1 VPTNATRD
9 PNLSVLAVGIDPGAL
24 EGCTVE
30 TADDMLGALAHLAGG
45 GIDVVVASLNLPDA
59 SGTDVIVSLR
69 ERAPEVPV
77 IVVGDGEAEPSD
89 AFGAGASDVLPADA
103 AADLVS
109 RAVRYAA
116 TLRKV
121 EAGLRRYQAFDE
133 LTGLLN
139 ARGFDL
145 LANHHFRLADRS
157 KDPVI
162 ILFLRVD
169 RAGGAPGDPAV
180 ADAATVISSAVRV
193 TDVVARV
200 GSDAFRVL
208 LAGASTGTE
217 PIILERIVEAVAAH
231 NAKAGRDTGPS
242 ISVGAASYDPEHPI
256 ALESLIAEAERR
268 MLRPSDISDTPDIQG
283 T

>member
-1 VPTNATRD
+1 MPTNATRD
-9 PNLSVLAVGIDPGAL
+9 PNLSVLAVGVDPGAL

-77 IVVGDGEAEPSD
+77 ILVGDGEAEPSD
-89 AFGAGASDVLPADA
+89 AFGAVASDVLPPAA

-109 RAVRYAA
+109 RAIRYAA

-121 EAGLRRYQAFDE
+121 EAGLRRNQAFDE

-162 ILFLRVD
+162 ILFLRVE

-208 LAGASTGTE
+208 LARASTGTE
-217 PIILERIVEAVAAH
+217 PIVLERIVEAVAAH
-231 NAKAGRDTGPS
+231 NAKAGRDAGPS

-256 ALESLIAEAERR
+256 ALESLIAEADRR
-268 MLRPSDISDTPDIQG
+268 MRRPSDISDTPDIQG

>member
-1 VPTNATRD
+1 VPTNATPD
-9 PNLSVLAVGIDPGAL
+9 PNLSVLAVGVDPGAL

-30 TADDMLGALAHLAGG
+30 TADDMLGALAHLADG
-45 GIDVVVASLNLPDA
+45 GIDVVVASLHLPDA

-77 IVVGDGEAEPSD
+77 IVVGDAEAEPSD
-89 AFGAGASDVLPADA
+89 AFGAGASDVLPPDP
-103 AADLVS
+103 AADLVA
-109 RAVRYAA
+109 RAIRYAV

-157 KDPVI
+157 KDPVT

-208 LAGASTGTE
+208 LAGAAAGTE
-217 PIILERIVEAVAAH
+217 PIVLERIVEAVAAH

-242 ISVGAASYDPEHPI
+242 VSVGAASYDPEHPI
-256 ALESLIAEAERR
+256 ALESLIAEADRR
-268 MLRPSDISDTPDIQG
+268 MRRPSDISDTPDIQG

>member
-1 VPTNATRD
+1 MPTNATRD
-9 PNLSVLAVGIDPGAL
+9 PNLSVLAVGVDPGAL

-30 TADDMLGALAHLAGG
+30 TADDMLGALAHLADG
-45 GIDVVVASLNLPDA
+45 GIDVVVASLHLPDA

-77 IVVGDGEAEPSD
+77 IVVGDAEAEPSD
-89 AFGAGASDVLPADA
+89 AFGAGASDVLPPDP
-103 AADLVS
+103 AADLVA
-109 RAVRYAA
+109 RAIRYAV

-157 KDPVI
+157 KDPVT

-208 LAGASTGTE
+208 LAGAAAGTE
-217 PIILERIVEAVAAH
+217 PIVLERIVEAVAAH
-231 NAKAGRDTGPS
+231 NAKAGRDTGTS
-242 ISVGAASYDPEHPI
+242 VSVGAASYDPEHPI
-256 ALESLIAEAERR
+256 ALESLIAEADRR
-268 MLRPSDISDTPDIQG
+268 MRRPSDISDTPDIQG

>member
-1 VPTNATRD
+1 MPTNSARD
-9 PNLSVLAVGIDPGAL
+9 PNLSVLAVGVDPGAL

-30 TADDMLGALAHLAGG
+30 TADDMLGALAHLADG
-45 GIDVVVASLNLPDA
+45 GIDVVVASLDLPDA
-59 SGTDVIVSLR
+59 SGIDVIVSLR
-69 ERAPEVPV
+69 ERAPDVPV
-77 IVVGDGEAEPSD
+77 IVVGDAEAEPSD
-89 AFGAGASDVLPADA
+89 AFGAGASDVLPPDA
-103 AADLVS
+103 AADLVA
-109 RAVRYAA
+109 RAIRYAA

-157 KDPVI
+157 KDPVT

-217 PIILERIVEAVAAH
+217 PIVLERIVEAVAAH

-242 ISVGAASYDPEHPI
+242 VSVGAASYDPEHPI
-256 ALESLIAEAERR
+256 ALESLIAEADRR
-268 MLRPSDISDTPDIQG
+268 MRRPSDIPDTPDIQG

>member
-1 VPTNATRD
+1 MPTNAIQD
-9 PNLSVLAVGIDPGAL
+9 PNLSVLAVGVDPGAL

-30 TADDMLGALAHLAGG
+30 TADDMLGALAHLADG
-45 GIDVVVASLNLPDA
+45 GIDVVVASLHLPDA

-77 IVVGDGEAEPSD
+77 IVVGEAEADPSD
-89 AFGAGASDVLPADA
+89 AFGAGASDVLPPDA
-103 AADLVS
+103 ASDLVA
-109 RAVRYAA
+109 RAIRYAV

-157 KDPVI
+157 KDPVT

-200 GSDAFRVL
+200 GSDAFGVL
-208 LAGASTGTE
+208 LAGAATGTE
-217 PIILERIVEAVAAH
+217 PIVLERIVEAVAAH

-242 ISVGAASYDPEHPI
+242 VSVGAASYDPEHPI
-256 ALESLIAEAERR
+256 TLESLIAEADRR
-268 MLRPSDISDTPDIQG
+268 MRRSSDISDTPDIQG

>member
-1 VPTNATRD
+1 MKAIQD
-9 PNLSVLAVGIDPGAL
+9 PNLSVLAVGVDPGAL

-30 TADDMLGALAHLAGG
+30 TADDMLGALAHLADGR
-45 GIDVVVASLNLPDA
+45 IDVVVASLHLPDA

-77 IVVGDGEAEPSD
+77 IVVGDAEADPSD
-89 AFGAGASDVLPADA
+89 AFGAGASDVLPPDP
-103 AADLVS
+103 AADLVA
-109 RAVRYAA
+109 RAIRYAV

-193 TDVVARV
+193 SDVVARV
-200 GSDAFRVL
+200 GSDAFCVL
-208 LAGASTGTE
+208 LAGAASGTE
-217 PIILERIVEAVAAH
+217 PIVLERIVESVAAH
-231 NAKAGRDTGPS
+231 NAEAGRDTGPS
-242 ISVGAASYDPEHPI
+242 VSVGAASYDPEHPI
-256 ALESLIAEAERR
+256 ALESLIAEADRR
-268 MLRPSDISDTPDIQG
+268 MRRPSDISDTTDIQG